1 MFQEV
6 IECLS
11 FDLSGSSGAPKV
23 VSVHLSCLQCHAI
36 ENNQLSTETMDEFK
50 MLGIEDLGKYLVQE
64 GISSKTIEKLASEMI
79 SGRSLTLL
87 DEAELKEVIPIIGD
101 RAVVRN
107 ILKSLH
113 DSETNKVL

>member
-1 MFQEV
+1 
-6 IECLS
+6 
-11 FDLSGSSGAPKV
+11 
-23 VSVHLSCLQCHAI
+23 
-36 ENNQLSTETMDEFK
+36 MDGFK

-64 GISSKTIEKLASEMI
+64 GISSKTIEKMASEMI